1 MHSDALPPG
10 SSRRGP
16 AAGFEHPWRR
26 ATPEVA
32 RRALWAPLRLVAR
45 LCENCW
51 FCCQDYDTWVDVL
64 EAEEAERVAAVA
76 REERLLG
83 ARDASARA
91 LERLERRAASRLE
104 APGMLP
110 YYYPSLPISY
120 PRVSTMRSGSADDP
134 PSEK

>member
-104 APGMLP
+104 SRAAEAEGGEVLEKAPLVGEAT
-110 YYYPSLPISY
+110 
-120 PRVSTMRSGSADDP
+120 R
-134 PSEK
+134 EKDG